1 MDWLG
6 LSTGSSKIKKE
17 GSTVRKKYFKIK
29 NLLFVVGGILLIL
42 LLIFSFLFN
51 KPQKEES
58 KNVPT
63 VSTKNNKKNVPTA
76 GTDNKKKK
84 EINRDKTQKEEKALS
99 NQENQKNEN
108 VPTTGTE
115 EREEKNSTNVANIE
129 FKFSEEDDS
138 ALQNI
143 VMKKEEELK
152 KIIARTL
159 LGNGINSETQEK
171 VDAVIPLKNFKEE
184 EGYIIFDAE
193 IKSVDV
199 PFIFYKDTQRIA
211 LRSDNTTPGRT
222 NNFLETNE
230 E

>member
-1 MDWLG
+1 M
-6 LSTGSSKIKKE
+6 
-17 GSTVRKKYFKIK
+17 RKKYFKVR
-29 NLLFVVGGILLIL
+29 NLLFIIGGILLIL
-42 LLIFSFLFN
+42 LLIFSFCFR
-51 KPQKEES
+51 KSQKEES
-58 KNVPT
+58 KNVPNVGT
-63 VSTKNNKKNVPTA
+63 NDNKKNVPNV
-76 GTDNKKKK
+76 GTNNEKKK
-84 EINRDKTQKEEKALS
+84 EINRNKTQKEEKVLS

-115 EREEKNSTNVANIE
+115 EREEKISTHVANIQ
-129 FKFSEEDDS
+129 FTFSEKDNSE
-138 ALQNI
+138 LQNI
-143 VMKKEEELK
+143 VIKNEEELK

-193 IKSVDV
+193 IKSIDV

-211 LRSDNTTPGRT
+211 LRSDNTTPGRS
-222 NNFLETNE
+222 NNFMEITE